1 MNVLKLGIIILLTI
15 SIDTSARVFDDLFIV
30 RIPQDDYEITNDG
43 LIMAFNKITVRL
55 TGSRNPAILRS
66 INSLGLNKASLVQ
79 SYKVI
84 EFEGE
89 SLLEVI
95 FNKEPLIK
103 LFRDQKIPIY
113 GVNRPEL
120 TILAK
125 IDDGLNPIFYLSE
138 DRALSNESETSEFI
152 ESLNDLSRER
162 GLHID
167 LPLSDIAFSQ
177 SINSSNVL
185 NNLQESLKSN
195 YSYGFVREIEVF
207 RDSISTW
214 TLRMAASNYR
224 FNDLNELF
232 QFALVNIDKDIDNLL
247 EIDANKDSQGSIT
260 INALE
265 LKSFEEYENF
275 QAALEEVFSISNIEL
290 LKANKERF
298 LFTGNIESSIMQ
310 IKKELYAHSY
320 LQIISFDEER
330 RNIDLKL
337 IN

>member
-1 MNVLKLGIIILLTI
+1 
-15 SIDTSARVFDDLFIV
+15 
-30 RIPQDDYEITNDG
+30 
-43 LIMAFNKITVRL
+43 
-55 TGSRNPAILRS
+55 
-66 INSLGLNKASLVQ
+66 
-79 SYKVI
+79 
-84 EFEGE
+84 
-89 SLLEVI
+89 
-95 FNKEPLIK
+95 
-103 LFRDQKIPIY
+103 
-113 GVNRPEL
+113 VNRPEV

-138 DRALSNESETSEFI
+138 DRALSNESETSAFI

-185 NNLQESLKSN
+185 NNLQETLKSN

-207 RDSISTW
+207 RDSIATW
-214 TLRMAASNYR
+214 TLRMSANNYR

-275 QAALEEVFSISNIEL
+275 QAALEEIFSISNIEL
-290 LKANKERF
+290 LRANKERF